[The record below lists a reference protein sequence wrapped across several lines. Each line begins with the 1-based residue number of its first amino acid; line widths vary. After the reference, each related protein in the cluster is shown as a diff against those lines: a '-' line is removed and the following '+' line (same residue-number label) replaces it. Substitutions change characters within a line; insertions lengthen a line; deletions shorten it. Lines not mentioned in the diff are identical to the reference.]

1 MKLPPGVALATAVQ
15 HSPSF
20 MQMHNGNNDGTP
32 QRPVPA
38 IVAATMPVGMAG
50 MNMNMSM
57 ATVRAHTPPLYPSRG
72 GSNGSS
78 HHSTSPTLAVAVSST
93 MSPTPMHPSSQQQ
106 QQQQQRGAPPQFK
119 PSPHPPPGRPPTQQQ
134 TQQQAQFSSQV
145 HAQVHAA
152 QQAFLQPRFHPSA
165 PLPGLGGPF
174 GMGGAGGGPFGRG
187 IGGVDLATMASF
199 NSLLGG
205 MGTGTGA
212 GGAMTFGGMG
222 MGMGNLAT
230 LPNTGSFAS
239 LPVDAP
245 PRSFSP
251 LQSPSPS
258 PDSSPVESAVSP
270 LPLPLSAAHNHAM
283 HARTGSVEFSSY
295 RNPGAGGGAPPADD
309 LQFLRADL
317 RDETSS
323 SEFVTPAHR
332 GTAGP
337 QPTSEDGDSLTPLT
351 LSRNV
356 TGNGGGGT
364 AAPGGRDLVPETP
377 RTQALSHQLST
388 MSTISWEG
396 RRTDISGGTATA
408 PGAPF
413 ALRTPPAPAI
423 AAVPARING
432 TNLPRPA
439 ASSYAQPGALS
450 LFNGGGGGSMLRSPS
465 PPHPSQA
472 LLPANQTPLHIG
484 GSLAPP
490 PLVARRVPAG
500 GGGGPLL
507 PAPVPATVA
516 ASASASTHSPLF
528 MARPDPLASSAAA
541 NSGGAAAGSAGGVVG
556 MDMLELEQ

>member
-20 MQMHNGNNDGTP
+20 MQMRNGNNDGTP

-38 IVAATMPVGMAG
+38 IVAASLPVGMAG

-93 MSPTPMHPSSQQQ
+93 MSPTPMHPSLQ
-106 QQQQQRGAPPQFK
+106 QQQQQRGAAPQFK

-134 TQQQAQFSSQV
+134 AQQQAQFSSQV

-152 QQAFLQPRFHPSA
+152 QQALLQPRFHPSA

-205 MGTGTGA
+205 MGAGGA
-212 GGAMTFGGMG
+212 GGALAFGGLG

-230 LPNTGSFAS
+230 LPNTGSFAN
-239 LPVDAP
+239 LPADAP

-258 PDSSPVESAVSP
+258 PDSSPVESTVSP
-270 LPLPLSAAHNHAM
+270 LPLPLSAANHAM
-283 HARTGSVEFSSY
+283 HARTGSVEFTSY
-295 RNPGAGGGAPPADD
+295 RNPGAGGAASGGGNAPLADD

-317 RDETSS
+317 RDEAPS
-323 SEFVTPAHR
+323 SEFATPAHR
-332 GTAGP
+332 GAAGP
-337 QPTSEDGDSLTPLT
+337 QPTSEDGDTLTPLL

-356 TGNGGGGT
+356 TGNSVGGT
-364 AAPGGRDLVPETP
+364 AVPGGRDLAPETP

-432 TNLPRPA
+432 SSLPRSA
-439 ASSYAQPGALS
+439 APSYAQPGALS
-450 LFNGGGGGSMLRSPS
+450 LFNGGGGSMLRSPS

-490 PLVARRVPAG
+490 PLAARRVPAG
-500 GGGGPLL
+500 GLS
-507 PAPVPATVA
+507 APVPAAVVA
-516 ASASASTHSPLF
+516 GASTHSPLF
-528 MARPDPLASSAAA
+528 MARPDPLASSSAS
-541 NSGGAAAGSAGGVVG
+541 SGGAAAGSAGGVVG